1 MKPKPHQIEGARFLA
16 GRTFAVL
23 ADEPRVGKTGA
34 AIMAADMLLA
44 RRVLVITTASGRAVW
59 RQAFAAWAA
68 LPGKAAIANR
78 KRALETY
85 DPRAVIVGWPDV
97 SNPSLLAQLLA
108 GSWDVLIVDEAHYAK
123 SFDAART
130 RAVFGA
136 IDADGDL
143 DVSRGIAARATRVWC
158 LTGTPMPNSPFD
170 LFPMLRFGAPERI
183 PDSRAEK
190 DFRDRYCTWR
200 PKKVSRWLTVPVIT
214 GGRNLDELSARID
227 GLSLRRTQADVGI
240 MPPVYETFPLLVPER
255 ARRDAD
261 AASAQIMEAIDAGT
275 TRELDMHLGPLR
287 RLTGRIKAEALVDA
301 VVDEMECGLDKIVL
315 AYWHREVGDILADKL
330 GWLGVSRIDGATPP
344 DAREAAVAAFNG
356 PNRVFLAQ
364 IQAAGEAIDLSAAS
378 ELIFVEMSF
387 IPKDGQQMALRVTNL
402 NQNRQPRVRVAA
414 IAGSVDEAVQTVLL
428 RKMQAIRE
436 VLTK

>member
-1 MKPKPHQIEGARFLA
+1 MKPRPHQIEGARFLA

-23 ADEPRVGKTGA
+23 ADDPRVGKTGA

-68 LPGKAAIANR
+68 LPGKAAIA
-78 KRALETY
+78 KRSRRVPEDA
-85 DPRAVIVGWPDV
+85 RAVIVGWADV
-97 SNPSLLAQLLA
+97 SNPGLLARLLA

-143 DVSRGIAARATRVWC
+143 DVSRCVAARATRVWC

-170 LFPMLRFGAPERI
+170 LFPMLRFGAMTRI
-183 PDSRAEK
+183 PDLLDAK

-200 PKKVSRWLTVPVIT
+200 PMKVGPWRTVPVIT
-214 GGRNLDELSARID
+214 GGRNLDELRARVD
-227 GLSLRRTQADVGI
+227 GLMLRRTQTDVGI

-255 ARRDAD
+255 ARREAD

-275 TRELDMHLGPLR
+275 TRDLDMHLGPLR

-301 VVDEMECGLDKIVL
+301 VIEEMNDAPGKIVL

-330 GWLGVSRIDGATPP
+330 GWLGVSRIDGATLP